1 MIQVPFWFS
10 NFVFIIVYNCLCL
23 WFKIDP
29 RKLKNP
35 TLKKKKRT
43 TQTRAPPTDIP
54 TGSAPAPLRLLRTY
68 IIIVRGRTVYGPAR
82 AVTGAVA
89 LLPLG
94 RLVFDL
100 FSSFGL
106 FLERAVFRR
115 ILLNLFIL
123 NCFAS

>member
-1 MIQVPFWFS
+1 MKASLMEFQGGQG
-10 NFVFIIVYNCLCL
+10 
-23 WFKIDP
+23 K
-29 RKLKNP
+29 
-35 TLKKKKRT
+35 
-43 TQTRAPPTDIP
+43 
-54 TGSAPAPLRLLRTY
+54 
-68 IIIVRGRTVYGPAR
+68 AR
-82 AVTGAVA
+82 IRENRNGAVA